1 MGSGVVVVAYEAPVQ
16 LEQVRFYLVRLVER
30 FDLAYGGGPAFTSG
44 DMLNPK
50 LAAAPIKL

>member
-1 MGSGVVVVAYEAPVQ
+1 MGSGVVIVAYEAPVQ

-30 FDLAYGGGPAFTSG
+30 FDLALCGGSAFTSG

-50 LAAAPIKL
+50 LAAAPVKL